1 MSWDELILI
10 PDGSLALQVI
20 VRLLIAAGLG
30 GIVGY
35 EREQKGKAAG
45 IRTHMLVCLGATIII
60 IVARLDGIP
69 LAEMSKI
76 IEGVV
81 TGIGFLGAGVILKLN
96 RERKIHGITTAASIW
111 TTSAIGI
118 AVGLG
123 QVWIAVVSL
132 LVVWIILSVLGHFEK
147 NVWEM
152 TDDNA

>member
-10 PDGSLALQVI
+10 PEGSLALQVI

-35 EREQKGKAAG
+35 EREKKGKAAG
-45 IRTHMLVCLGATIII
+45 IRTHMLVCLGMTIII

-81 TGIGFLGAGVILKLN
+81 TGIGFLGAGVIL
-96 RERKIHGITTAASIW
+96 
-111 TTSAIGI
+111 
-118 AVGLG
+118 
-123 QVWIAVVSL
+123 
-132 LVVWIILSVLGHFEK
+132 
-147 NVWEM
+147 
-152 TDDNA
+152 